1 MRDRRRVLMIGIDSA
16 PPELLFGGVGTEG
29 PHPTS
34 MLRGDMPVVSELL
47 ERSVWGPIESCIPA
61 ITVPAWM
68 TAMTSKD
75 PGELGIYGFR
85 NRADHS
91 YDRLSLATSQL
102 VREDT
107 VWDIL
112 GRRGRNSVVCAV
124 PPAFPP
130 KSIHGSM
137 IGCFLTP
144 SDRSNYT
151 YPASLRDEIARL
163 VGEYLVDVPNF
174 RTDDKEYI
182 RRSCHEMT
190 ERRFAVIRHLLTSRD
205 WDLFACVEIGSD
217 RMQHGFWKHHDENHP
232 RHDPDSPFT
241 GAIRDYYRM
250 IDDQVGSVLELAGD
264 DTAVMLV
271 SDHGARTIHGYV
283 CVNEWLIREGLLRL
297 ETAPGQITP
306 FSKLSVDWSNT
317 TAWGEGGYYGRIFL
331 NVRGREPLGAIPPD
345 DYERVRDELA
355 ERIRAIPAPDGSPLG
370 TRVFKPEEI
379 YRAVRNVAPD
389 LIVYFGDLAWRS
401 IGSVGHGSIYTFEND
416 TGPDDANHAQLGVF
430 AMSDGERRAENVEG
444 LRLLDVAP
452 TILEL
457 LGEEVPAD
465 MQGKAVDH
473 QMSSAAVPA
482 ADSR

>member
-1 MRDRRRVLMIGIDSA
+1 MIGIDSA
-16 PPELLFGGVGTEG
+16 PPELIFGE
-29 PHPTS
+29 
-34 MLRGDMPVVSELL
+34 LRADLPVISGLL
-47 ERSVWGPIESCIPA
+47 ERSLWGQIESCIPA

-85 NRADHS
+85 NRADYS
-91 YDRLSLATSQL
+91 YDKMSLATSQL

-112 GRRGRNSVVCAV
+112 GRAGKSSVVFAV

-130 KSIHGSM
+130 KSIYGSM
-137 IGCFLTP
+137 VGCFLTP

-151 YPASLRDEIARL
+151 YPAGLRDEIGRL

-190 ERRFAVIRHLLTSRD
+190 ERRFTVIRHLMKNRE

-217 RMQHGFWKHHDENHP
+217 RMQHGFWKHHDVTHP
-232 RHDPDSPFT
+232 RHDPRSPFT
-241 GAIRDYYRM
+241 DAIRDYYRM
-250 IDDQVGSVLELAGD
+250 IDDQVGSVLELAGPE
-264 DTAVMLV
+264 TAVMLV
-271 SDHGARTIHGYV
+271 SDHGAKTIHGFV

-297 ETAPGQITP
+297 DSSPSQITP
-306 FSKLSVDWSNT
+306 LSKLSVDWANT
-317 TAWGEGGYYGRIFL
+317 VAWGEGGYYARIFM
-331 NVRGREPLGAIPPD
+331 NVRGREPMGVVPP
-345 DYERVRDELA
+345 EEFQLRRDELA
-355 ERIRAIPAPDGSPLG
+355 ERLRAIPGPDGTPLG

-379 YRAVRNVAPD
+379 YRTVRNVAPD

-416 TGPDDANHAQLGVF
+416 TGPDDANHAQFGIF
-430 AMSDGERRAENVEG
+430 ALADGECRRENVHD
-444 LRLLDVAP
+444 LQLVDVAP
-452 TILEL
+452 TILDL
-457 LGEEVPAD
+457 LGQPVPED
-465 MQGKAVDH
+465 MQGRVVG
-473 QMSSAAVPA
+473 QSPS
-482 ADSR
+482 